1 MLKDNFNTYLN
12 NSIKSNI
19 NIRYDKYFENLSDKL
34 EDIPN
39 LILYGPPGSGKYSE
53 SLKIIKK
60 YSDSNLKYEKKM
72 LINSSKS
79 EHLIKISD
87 IHYEIDME
95 NLTCNS
101 KILFNDIYKNIV
113 DAIYNTENK
122 KGIILCKNFHFINNE
137 ILELFYSYMQKIL
150 FNNIT
155 IRFILLSEHISFLP
169 KNIIDKSKILYYS
182 KLKLSKLKKISNKSN
197 KIILE
202 KNQDISI
209 DNLNSLKYLDLNNKN
224 VIELEKEICNKII
237 NIIVDIELDLDND
250 YIINYNNLRNILY
263 DILIYNLNIY
273 KCIEYILITI
283 LLKALDNNKNL
294 NLIIDLIIIN
304 TYNFLKNYNNN
315 YRPIYH
321 LESYVLY
328 LLKIYNE
335 N

>member
-1 MLKDNFNTYLN
+1 
-12 NSIKSNI
+12 
-19 NIRYDKYFENLSDKL
+19 
-34 EDIPN
+34 
-39 LILYGPPGSGKYSE
+39 
-53 SLKIIKK
+53 
-60 YSDSNLKYEKKM
+60 
-72 LINSSKS
+72 
-79 EHLIKISD
+79 
-87 IHYEIDME
+87 
-95 NLTCNS
+95 
-101 KILFNDIYKNIV
+101 
-113 DAIYNTENK
+113 
-122 KGIILCKNFHFINNE
+122 
-137 ILELFYSYMQKIL
+137 
-150 FNNIT
+150 
-155 IRFILLSEHISFLP
+155 
-169 KNIIDKSKILYYS
+169 
-182 KLKLSKLKKISNKSN
+182 LKKISNKSN

-209 DNLNSLKYLDLNNKN
+209 DNLNSLKYLDLNNTN

>member
-19 NIRYDKYFENLSDKL
+19 NIKYDKYFENLSDKL
-34 EDIPN
+34 EDVPN

-155 IRFILLSEHISFLP
+155 IKFILLSEHISFLP
-169 KNIIDKSKILYYS
+169 KNIIDKSKILYYP

-202 KNQDISI
+202 KNQDINI
-209 DNLNSLKYLDLNNKN
+209 DNLNYLKYLDLNNAN
-224 VIELEKEICNKII
+224 IIELEKEICNKII
-237 NIIVDIELDLDND
+237 NIIVNIELDVDND
-250 YIINYNNLRNILY
+250 YIINYNNLRNTLY
-263 DILIYNLNIY
+263 DLLIYNLNIY

-283 LLKALDNNKNL
+283 LLKAVDNNKNL
-294 NLIIDLIIIN
+294 NLIIELIIIN

>member
-209 DNLNSLKYLDLNNKN
+209 DNLNSLKYLDLNNTN

>member
-209 DNLNSLKYLDLNNKN
+209 DNLNSLKYLDLNNTN

-328 LLKIYNE
+328 L
-335 N
+335 